1 MSLVLA
7 VHEDTNANASVVRDG
22 EIVAAVAEER
32 LSRQK
37 FQGGFP
43 ERAVDAC
50 LALAGVTFGDLDGV
64 VAGNR
69 YHVLPRLLGAG
80 VIAGEHD
87 LFGPEHKAWVALQ
100 ARFHQ
105 GGPLARGV
113 EALNRRLLAR
123 RFGRG
128 VPIVDHHSAHCAS
141 AYLTSDFD
149 DALGVTI
156 DNFGDGF
163 SARVFDCRA
172 GRCEPL
178 WGSDAVHSP
187 GQFYGEI
194 TQLLGFRVLDAGK
207 VTGLSARGDAARAY
221 PLMERLIRLRPDQR
235 AFELPGALTRSRKRG
250 VFAELAGHSR
260 DDICAAAQQR
270 LEDVVVAFVQ
280 HALQETRRRHLVLA
294 GGVFAN
300 VLVNQRLWALPEVD
314 GLFVHPAMN
323 DQGISAGAA
332 LHWQGAV
339 EGGRGAPLDHVYLG
353 TEVTEASAGRAL
365 EIAGI
370 RATRPNDLD
379 AAVVEHL
386 VAGRIVAR
394 VSGRMEY
401 GLRALGHRSILGRAS
416 DETLPGRL
424 NARLERSEFMPFAPA
439 TAVEHAERCY
449 RGYGPG
455 IARTARYM
463 TVSLDTTDALQAV
476 CPAVVHVD
484 GTARPQVVH
493 PEPDPGY
500 HRILRLFE
508 EATGE
513 PAVLN
518 TSFNVHGEPIVASA
532 EDALRVFERGA
543 IDVMALGP
551 FLVERPYS

>member
-1 MSLVLA
+1 MSQLVLA
-7 VHEDTNANASVVRDG
+7 VHEDTNANASVLRDG
-22 EIVAAVAEER
+22 EILAAVAEER
-32 LSRQK
+32 LSRCK

-50 LALAGVTFGDLDGV
+50 LRLAGVTADDLTAV

-69 YHVLPRLLGAG
+69 YHFLPRLLGGG

-87 LFGPEHKAWVALQ
+87 LFGPEHKAWVTLQ
-100 ARFHQ
+100 ARFHR
-105 GGPLARGV
+105 GGPLARSV

-123 RFGRG
+123 RFGRP
-128 VPIVDHHSAHCAS
+128 VPIVDHHAAHAAS
-141 AYLTSDFD
+141 AYLTSGFP

-156 DNFGDGF
+156 DNFGDGW
-163 SARVFDCRA
+163 SARVFDCR
-172 GRCEPL
+172 GNRCEPL

-207 VTGLSARGDAARAY
+207 VTGLSARGEATRAY
-221 PLMERLIRLRPDQR
+221 GLMEKLFQLSPDGR
-235 AFELPGALTRSRKRG
+235 RFVLPGALTRSRKRG

-270 LEDVVVAFVQ
+270 LEDLVVAFVQ
-280 HALQETRRRHLVLA
+280 NALRETGRRHLALA

-300 VLVNQRLWALPEVD
+300 VLVNQRLWELPEVD

-332 LHWQGAV
+332 LHWLGAV
-339 EGGRGAPLDHVYLG
+339 HALRPEPLEHVYLG
-353 TEVTEASAGRAL
+353 TDITEEAAGSALAAAGL
-365 EIAGI
+365 EA
-370 RATRPNDLD
+370 RRPVDVEGE
-379 AAVVEHL
+379 VVEHL

-416 DETLPGRL
+416 DATLPSRL
-424 NARLERSEFMPFAPA
+424 NTRLERSDFMPFAPA

-449 RGYGPG
+449 AGYGDG
-455 IARTARYM
+455 VAQTTRFM
-463 TVSLDTTDALQAV
+463 TMSLHTTDELKAR

-484 GTARPQVVH
+484 GTARPQIVH
-493 PEPDPGY
+493 PGPDPGY
-500 HRILRLFE
+500 HAILSRFE
-508 EATGE
+508 QATGE
-513 PAVLN
+513 PSVLN
-518 TSFNVHGEPIVASA
+518 TSFNIHGEPIAASA
-532 EDALRVFERGA
+532 EDAVRIFERGA
-543 IDVMALGP
+543 IDVLVLGP
-551 FLVERPYS
+551 FVATRSA

>member
-260 DDICAAAQQR
+260 DDICAA
-270 LEDVVVAFVQ
+270 VQ
-280 HALQETRRRHLVLA
+280 
-294 GGVFAN
+294 
-300 VLVNQRLWALPEVD
+300 
-314 GLFVHPAMN
+314 
-323 DQGISAGAA
+323 
-332 LHWQGAV
+332 
-339 EGGRGAPLDHVYLG
+339 
-353 TEVTEASAGRAL
+353 
-365 EIAGI
+365 
-370 RATRPNDLD
+370 
-379 AAVVEHL
+379 
-386 VAGRIVAR
+386 
-394 VSGRMEY
+394 
-401 GLRALGHRSILGRAS
+401 
-416 DETLPGRL
+416 
-424 NARLERSEFMPFAPA
+424 
-439 TAVEHAERCY
+439 
-449 RGYGPG
+449 
-455 IARTARYM
+455 
-463 TVSLDTTDALQAV
+463 
-476 CPAVVHVD
+476 
-484 GTARPQVVH
+484 
-493 PEPDPGY
+493 
-500 HRILRLFE
+500 
-508 EATGE
+508 
-513 PAVLN
+513 
-518 TSFNVHGEPIVASA
+518 
-532 EDALRVFERGA
+532 
-543 IDVMALGP
+543 
-551 FLVERPYS
+551 